1 MTSDRLLP
9 EYDSNFLQ
17 LRADTISVG
26 WIKRSGSTSAARLLQ
41 KQTGFNLT
49 ESKSALLSRIVQL
62 TQEMLQQAESSS
74 WEQVGELEQ
83 SRQQL
88 IQNCFPLDDSIEN
101 PDLAGNQI
109 SMIVDLDKKIM
120 RMASKERKSVASILG
135 ELGLGR
141 QAVKTYRQVEGN

>member
-1 MTSDRLLP
+1 MTFDRLLP
-9 EYDSNFLQ
+9 EYDGNFLQ
-17 LRADTISVG
+17 LRADTINVG
-26 WIKRSGSTSAARLLQ
+26 WIKRSGSTSTARLLQ

-88 IQNCFPLDDSIEN
+88 VENCFPLDDSVDAPGQAE
-101 PDLAGNQI
+101 NQI
-109 SMIVDLDKKIM
+109 KMIIDLDKKIV
-120 RMASKERKSVASILG
+120 RLASKERKNVATKLG
-135 ELGLGR
+135 ELDLGR
-141 QAVKTYRQVEGN
+141 QAVKTYRQVERN